1 VARPLSQDQVD
12 FLHAIEQYKKNNDK
26 LFLSWTEVLSV
37 VKSLGYTRTVAKR
50 NSSASTAT
58 AKSTAKSTAK
68 TPIEK
73 ASSTTKAK
81 AKARTTRTQTTDT
94 TKVTS

>member
-58 AKSTAKSTAK
+58 AKPTVNSTAK
-68 TPIEK
+68 TPTKK
-73 ASSTTKAK
+73 ASSTTKAR
-81 AKARTTRTQTTDT
+81 AKTTRTKTTAT